1 LLDQKTNVMRRTLLA
16 IALGLT
22 TFAGFC
28 MADEA
33 PQIFLDK
40 SPRVVAYQLKR
51 LNNQQLTA
59 LERHDDQAKYKPIYE
74 ALLTRKGLDRKF
86 REEAVGALSKLDK
99 SDPVVEILDGIGK
112 ADPDDKGT
120 QRELVGL
127 LMAQKPASLAAQ
139 QQKLRDL
146 AAGAEIEQVKSV
158 AYAALAVADAKPD
171 QAWQLASEK
180 GGVKALLNGLPWI
193 PDPKARAAFYE
204 RVKELVDRAAD
215 QPSYVAAIDALSAI
229 PGHENEEFKTLAQ
242 IVSNSRGAIR
252 DAAARSIRRVPV
264 EKWPQDQIEPLANDV
279 VKLVEQIPADQRTS
293 PSAVQ
298 LVQLGN
304 DLAGELPDE
313 QGLAVRKTLRG
324 LGVRVVVIRTLREQ
338 MQYDTRFFA
347 VQAGKPVQV
356 VLENEDAMPHNFVI
370 TAPGAM
376 QEIAVAA
383 GQMQPPADPNAKSYV
398 PDSPKVLES
407 LTLVQPD
414 ESASLSFTA
423 PTTPGEYDYV
433 CTFPGHWVRMYGVM
447 LVVPD
452 LDAWEKDPKPPL
464 DPLTKKPMES
474 QKNAAGPAMAH
485 EH

>member
-1 LLDQKTNVMRRTLLA
+1 MQPEAVMIRSLSFSFA
-16 IALGLT
+16 IAVLVMSSSS
-22 TFAGFC
+22 FAE
-28 MADEA
+28 DT

-51 LNNQQLTA
+51 LTNPQLVA
-59 LERHDDQAKYKPIYE
+59 LERHDDQAKYEPIYE
-74 ALLTRKGLDRKF
+74 ALLTRKALDRKY
-86 REEAVGALSKLDK
+86 REEAIAALAKLDK
-99 SDPVVEILDGIGK
+99 SDPVIEILDGIGK
-112 ADPDDKGT
+112 IDPEDKGT

-127 LMAQKPASLAAQ
+127 LMTQKPAALAAQ
-139 QQKLRDL
+139 RSKLQEL
-146 AAGAEIEQVKSV
+146 ATGSENEQVK
-158 AYAALAVADAKPD
+158 ATAFAALAMADGKPD
-171 QAWQLASEK
+171 QARKLASEK
-180 GGVKALLNGLPWI
+180 SGLKALLTGLPWI
-193 PDPKARAAFYE
+193 PDPKVRATFYDG
-204 RVKELVDRAAD
+204 VKELVDKAAD
-215 QPSYVAAIDALSAI
+215 QASYVAAIEAISAI
-229 PGHENEEFKTLAQ
+229 PGHEDEEFKTLANL
-242 IVSNSRGAIR
+242 VRTGKGPIR
-252 DAAARSIRRVPV
+252 DAAVRSIRRVPV
-264 EKWPQDQIEPLANDV
+264 EKWPQDQIEPLAKDV
-279 VKLVEQIPADQRTS
+279 VKLVEQTPADQRTT
-293 PSAVQ
+293 PAAVQ

-313 QGLAVRKTLRG
+313 QGLEVRKTLRG

-338 MQYDTRFFA
+338 MQYDTRYFV

-356 VLENEDAMPHNFVI
+356 VLENDDAMPHNFVI

-383 GQMQPPADPNAKSYV
+383 GQMPPPSDPNAKAYV

-414 ESASLSFTA
+414 ESASLNFTA
-423 PTTPGEYDYV
+423 PSTPGEYDYV

-464 DPLTKKPMES
+464 DPLTKKPLDS

>member
-1 LLDQKTNVMRRTLLA
+1 MPGRIPLLLMFLLGGA
-16 IALGLT
+16 VLAE
-22 TFAGFC
+22 
-28 MADEA
+28 DA

-51 LNNQQLTA
+51 LTNPQLVA
-59 LERHDDQAKYKPIYE
+59 LERHDNQPKYKPIYE
-74 ALLTRKGLDRKF
+74 ALLTRKALDRKY
-86 REEAVGALSKLDK
+86 REEAIAALAKLDQ
-99 SDPVVEILDGIGK
+99 SDPVIEILDGISKVG
-112 ADPDDKGT
+112 PEDKGT

-127 LMAQKPASLAAQ
+127 LMTQKPAALASQ
-139 QQKLRDL
+139 RSKLQEL
-146 AAGAEIEQVKSV
+146 ATSSENEQVKAA
-158 AYAALAVADAKPD
+158 AYAGMAVADGKSD

-180 GGVKALLNGLPWI
+180 AGLKALLTGLPWI
-193 PDPKARAAFYE
+193 PDPKVRATFYD
-204 RVKELVDRAAD
+204 RVKELVDKAAD
-215 QPSYVAAIDALSAI
+215 QPDYFAAIEAISAI
-229 PGHENEEFKTLAQ
+229 PGHEDEEFNTLAKL
-242 IVSNSRGAIR
+242 VRSGKGAVR
-252 DAAARSIRRVPV
+252 EAAVRSIRRVPV
-264 EKWPQDQIEPLANDV
+264 EKWPQDQIEPLAKDV
-279 VKLVEQIPADQRTS
+279 VKLVEQTPGDQRTT
-293 PSAVQ
+293 PAAVQ

-313 QGLAVRKTLRG
+313 PGLAIRKTLRG

-338 MQYDTRFFA
+338 MQYDTRYFA

-370 TAPGAM
+370 TAPHAM

-383 GQMQPPADPNAKSYV
+383 GQIPPPSDPTAKAYV

-414 ESASLSFTA
+414 ESASLNFVA

-464 DPLTKKPMES
+464 DPLTNKPMDS
-474 QKNAAGPAMAH
+474 QKNAAGPAMPH
-485 EH
+485 DH

>member
-1 LLDQKTNVMRRTLLA
+1 MIVRRCFVLWVA
-16 IALGLT
+16 IALLIT
-22 TFAGFC
+22 PCAW
-28 MADEA
+28 ADEA

-51 LNNQQLTA
+51 LNNQQLAA
-59 LERHDDQAKYKPIYE
+59 LERHDDQAKYKPVYE
-74 ALLTRKGLDRKF
+74 ALLTRKGIDRKY
-86 REEAVGALSKLDK
+86 REEAIGALTKLDK

-112 ADPDDKGT
+112 VDPDDKST
-120 QRELVGL
+120 ERELVGL
-127 LMAQKPASLAAQ
+127 LMTQKPASLGAQ
-139 QQKLRDL
+139 RAKLQEL
-146 AAGAEIEQVKSV
+146 ATGSENEQVKSA
-158 AYAALAVADAKPD
+158 AYAALAVADGKPD

-180 GGVKALLNGLPWI
+180 SGVKSLLNGLPWI
-193 PDPKARAAFYE
+193 PDPKVRAPFYD

-215 QPSYVAAIDALSAI
+215 QPTCIAAIDALSAI
-229 PGHENEEFKTLAQ
+229 PGHEDDEFKTLAQ
-242 IVSNSRGAIR
+242 LVRSGKGAIR
-252 DAAARSIRRVPV
+252 DAVVRSIRRVPV
-264 EKWPQDQIEPLANDV
+264 EKWPQDQIEPLANEV
-279 VKLVEQIPADQRTS
+279 VKLVEQVPADQRTS

-338 MQYDTRFFA
+338 MQYDTRYFA
-347 VQAGKPVQV
+347 VQAGKPVQI

-383 GQMQPPADPNAKSYV
+383 GQMQPPADPGAKAYV

-414 ESASLSFTA
+414 ESASLNFTA
-423 PTTPGEYDYV
+423 PTTPGAYDYV

-447 LVVPD
+447 LVVSD

>member
-1 LLDQKTNVMRRTLLA
+1 MMKWLALAAGLLLA
-16 IALGLT
+16 PSAIW
-22 TFAGFC
+22 
-28 MADEA
+28 ADEA

-51 LNNQQLTA
+51 LNNQQLIA
-59 LERHDDQAKYKPIYE
+59 LERHDDQAKYKPVYE
-74 ALLTRKGLDRKF
+74 ALLTRKGVERKY
-86 REEAVGALSKLDK
+86 REEAVAALGKIDK

-112 ADPDDKGT
+112 ADPDDRGT

-127 LMAQKPASLAAQ
+127 LMTQKPASLAGQRA
-139 QQKLRDL
+139 KLQDL
-146 AAGAEIEQVKSV
+146 AAGSENEQVRSA
-158 AYAALAVADAKPD
+158 AYVALAAADGKPD
-171 QAWQLASEK
+171 QAWQLATEK
-180 GGVKALLNGLPWI
+180 SGTKSLLNGLPWI
-193 PDPKARAAFYE
+193 PDPKVRAAFYD

-215 QPSYVAAIDALSAI
+215 QPTYVAAIEALSAV
-229 PGHENEEFKTLAQ
+229 PGHEEEEFNTLAK
-242 IVSNSRGAIR
+242 IVRNGNGAIR
-252 DAAARSIRRVPV
+252 DAAVRSIRRVPV

-279 VKLVEQIPADQRTS
+279 VKLVEKTPADQRTS

-304 DLAGELPDE
+304 DLAGELSDE

-338 MQYDTRFFA
+338 MQYDTRYFVA
-347 VQAGKPVQV
+347 QAGKPVQV
-356 VLENEDAMPHNFVI
+356 VLENDDAMPHNFVI

-376 QEIAVAA
+376 QEVAVAA
-383 GQMQPPADPNAKSYV
+383 GQMQPPTDPSAKAYV
-398 PDSPKVLES
+398 PDSPKVLEA

-414 ESASLSFTA
+414 ESASLNFVA
-423 PTTPGEYDYV
+423 PMTPGEYDYV

-452 LDAWEKDPKPPL
+452 LDAWEKDPKPPA

-474 QKNAAGPAMAH
+474 QKNAAGPAVAH